1 MKGDSFSGA
10 SFATFDPSVAHPAR
24 VYNFWLGGKDHFAA
38 DREAGQEVMRLR
50 PEIVAGAR
58 ANREFLTRV
67 VRYLVG
73 QGIRQFLDVGTGLP
87 APDNVH
93 EVAQRADPWCR
104 VVYVDRDPLV
114 LMHSRALLTSSREG
128 SCDYLEADLRD
139 VDLILKEASRT
150 LDLTQPVALLLLA
163 ILQLIPD
170 EDEPWEIVAA
180 LASSLAPGSYV
191 AISHMTADFA
201 PGAVNAAARAY
212 NSRAAVP
219 VTARSHAQVSE
230 LFSGYTLVAP
240 GVVPITSW
248 RRDQISGGDQVA
260 DLYGGVARTS
270 RFLWRPWRPAVGA

>member
-1 MKGDSFSGA
+1 METFRTERPG
-10 SFATFDPSVAHPAR
+10 FDPGVAHPAR

-50 PEIVAGAR
+50 PEIVSGAR

-93 EVAQRADPWCR
+93 EVAQRVDPWCR

-163 ILQLIPD
+163 ILQLIP
-170 EDEPWEIVAA
+170 EEEGPWE
-180 LASSLAPGSYV
+180 
-191 AISHMTADFA
+191 
-201 PGAVNAAARAY
+201 
-212 NSRAAVP
+212 
-219 VTARSHAQVSE
+219 
-230 LFSGYTLVAP
+230 
-240 GVVPITSW
+240 SW
-248 RRDQISGGDQVA
+248 RRWPVRWRR
-260 DLYGGVARTS
+260 GVTWRS
-270 RFLWRPWRPAVGA
+270 RI

>member
-1 MKGDSFSGA
+1 MP
-10 SFATFDPSVAHPAR
+10 ATSSSEVFDPGVAHPAR

-38 DREAGQEVMRLR
+38 DREAGQEVMWLR

-58 ANREFLTRV
+58 ANREFLKRV

-73 QGIRQFLDVGTGLP
+73 RGIKQFLDVGTGLP

-93 EVAQRADPWCR
+93 EVAQRLDPSCR

-114 LMHSRALLTSSREG
+114 LTHSRALLTSSREG

-150 LDLTQPVALLLLA
+150 LDLSQPVALLLLA
-163 ILQLIPD
+163 VLQLIPD
-170 EDEPWEIVAA
+170 DEEPGEIVAA
-180 LASSLAPGSYV
+180 LATSLVPGSYV

-201 PGAVNAAARAY
+201 PEAVPAAARTY
-212 NSRAAVP
+212 NKRAAVP
-219 VTARSHAQVSE
+219 VTARSHSRVSE
-230 LFSGYTLVAP
+230 LFSGYQLVAP

-248 RRDQISGGDQVA
+248 RRDQIHGADQVA
-260 DLYGGVARTS
+260 DLYGGVAGTT
-270 RFLWRPWRPAVGA
+270 RFLWRPWRTAGGA